1 MIKGASFSKDKLHRF
16 SLFRIWDYELPKVL
30 FIMFNPSEA
39 NQKEDDPTIR
49 RVIDFSNFDNG
60 YSILPTGQ
68 SGLFRSQHYDDQ
80 TEMYNAGE
88 FKPFKFSYDA
98 INDTKSSKL
107 IFKSK

>member
-1 MIKGASFSKDKLHRF
+1 MVGSAINRALLKKGYGNKSTGGDIYIPSRK
-16 SLFRIWDYELPKVL
+16 EL
-30 FIMFNPSEA
+30 
-39 NQKEDDPTIR
+39 
-49 RVIDFSNFDNG
+49 DFSNFDNG

-88 FKPFKFSYDA
+88 FKPFRFSYDA